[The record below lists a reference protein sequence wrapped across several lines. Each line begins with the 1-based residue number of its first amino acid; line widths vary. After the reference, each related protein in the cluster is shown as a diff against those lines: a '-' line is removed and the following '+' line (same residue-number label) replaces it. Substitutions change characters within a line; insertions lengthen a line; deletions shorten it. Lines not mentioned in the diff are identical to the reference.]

1 MNNAVSNKKTVC
13 EVNKCVGCMAC
24 VERCPSNAIQILDS
38 LNAYNAIIDEE
49 KCIKLLLLN
58 DICSII

>member
-38 LNAYNAIIDEE
+38 LNAYNAIIDED
-49 KCIKLLLLN
+49 KM
-58 DICSII
+58 